1 MRIISYRDLAP
12 GQFAKPIEKISAALT
27 RGDFAAAG
35 LKKLSPTPYWRAK
48 LNDEA
53 RLLMQFAPHRGET
66 VCLFLEVITN
76 HAYEKSRFLRGAAID
91 RSKIESGPDD
101 AAPQPEP
108 SVRGGLAVVESDVRH
123 PLLGLLGL
131 EEVAEIATGP
141 VQPSTKDEW
150 AQEARKLELQG
161 KQEQAQSIRQTFLA
175 SRPTPWTPW
184 SLTALGEWAPKALDP
199 RNPSAKIKQNMF
211 DYALWH
217 GQGAYIEKLAQ
228 EAKFAAAL
236 PLTHE
241 GDLLGRFEGTLYGR
255 RFVNPSKNDRFADDP
270 KNPMGRATR
279 AVAAMRERLLRPYL
293 ERSPKSILQD
303 CGLYGVD
310 HRTYCGATPLMLAA
324 RSGNVALV
332 EQLLDRGA
340 DEDLVDDYGHTAWMG
355 ALNRAIDDHAFGKA
369 HLGELF
375 ERLGPDTLDVHAD
388 GRLVRLE
395 RGQGEFWLLGL
406 MLAGLKTHAGG
417 LFARP
422 LGPQRHMRGFFSD
435 SLLRT
440 LELLPEHLWPKSRRK
455 SPRAKGV
462 RKFPPWESPRESAHG
477 AFGIIREIERM

>member
-1 MRIISYRDLAP
+1 
-12 GQFAKPIEKISAALT
+12 
-27 RGDFAAAG
+27 
-35 LKKLSPTPYWRAK
+35 
-48 LNDEA
+48 
-53 RLLMQFAPHRGET
+53 
-66 VCLFLEVITN
+66 
-76 HAYEKSRFLRGAAID
+76 
-91 RSKIESGPDD
+91 
-101 AAPQPEP
+101 
-108 SVRGGLAVVESDVRH
+108 
-123 PLLGLLGL
+123 
-131 EEVAEIATGP
+131 
-141 VQPSTKDEW
+141 
-150 AQEARKLELQG
+150 
-161 KQEQAQSIRQTFLA
+161 
-175 SRPTPWTPW
+175 
-184 SLTALGEWAPKALDP
+184 
-199 RNPSAKIKQNMF
+199 
-211 DYALWH
+211 
-217 GQGAYIEKLAQ
+217 
-228 EAKFAAAL
+228 
-236 PLTHE
+236 
-241 GDLLGRFEGTLYGR
+241 
-255 RFVNPSKNDRFADDP
+255 
-270 KNPMGRATR
+270 
-279 AVAAMRERLLRPYL
+279 MRERLLRPYL

-369 HLGELF
+369 HLGALF

-455 SPRAKGV
+455 RDYVSGVLARAEVGSAYRPA
-462 RKFPPWESPRESAHG
+462 RKLWKRRETGYYAPAPDLKLRRKTADGETWTSIAEAMNLAAVADGAGGWFFDVYGLDAAAATGSQAEAAGSAW
-477 AFGIIREIERM
+477 F